1 MAGRLELV
9 SFAVDGRRLGLG
21 LEAVERV
28 VAMVAISPLARAP
41 DAVLG
46 AIDVGGTV
54 VPVYDMRR
62 RLGLPAREYGPEAN
76 LVLARTANRLVAIP
90 ADEVDGVRV
99 VEAPADV
106 GAVVPGL
113 EHVAGLATLDDGLL
127 MIQDLD
133 DFLTPDEERQ
143 LAEACAD

>member
-9 SFAVDGRRLGLG
+9 SFAVDGRRLGLELG
-21 LEAVERV
+21 VVERV

-46 AIDVGGTV
+46 AVDVGGTI
-54 VPVYDMRR
+54 VPVYDLRR
-62 RLGLPAREYGPEAN
+62 RLGLPAREYGPDASLL
-76 LVLARTANRLVAIP
+76 LVRTANRMVAVP
-90 ADEVDGVRV
+90 ADEVDGVRT
-99 VEAPADV
+99 VEAPADAE
-106 GAVVPGL
+106 AVVPGL

-133 DFLTPDEERQ
+133 DFLTTDEERQ

>member
-62 RLGLPAREYGPEAN
+62 RLELPAREYGPEAN
-76 LVLARTANRLVAIP
+76 LVLARTANRSVVIHG
-90 ADEVDGVRV
+90 DGVGGLLV
-99 VEAPADV
+99 VEAPVDV
-106 GAVVPGL
+106 AAVVPGL

-127 MIQDLD
+127 MTQDLD
-133 DFLTPDEERQ
+133 DYLTPDEERQ
-143 LAEACAD
+143 LAE